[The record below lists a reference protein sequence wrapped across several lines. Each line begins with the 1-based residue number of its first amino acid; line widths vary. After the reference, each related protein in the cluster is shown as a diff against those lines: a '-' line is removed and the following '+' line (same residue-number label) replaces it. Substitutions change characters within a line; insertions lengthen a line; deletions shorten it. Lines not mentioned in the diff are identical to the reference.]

1 MFFKGFVE
9 TKNKKCVEKFKN
21 RTDFKTYEQVQSLPE
36 FAGILATDTILVDID
51 DSESSEL
58 LFKVVKEYNLCC
70 RVYKTSRGKHFL
82 FKNSGVPTNKTGC
95 KLAIGV
101 TADIKIGTRSSY
113 EVLKYGG
120 KMREILYD
128 TAENEEAQP
137 LPRWLHPVK
146 SNMEFLNMDA
156 GDGRNQSLFNY
167 ILTLQSNDFTVEE
180 ARETI
185 RIINKFVLKVPLSD
199 DEIET
204 ILRDDAFKKP
214 VFFMGST
221 DFTVE
226 EARETIRIIN
236 KFVLKVPLSDDEIE
250 TILRDDAFKKPVFF
264 MGSTFLF
271 DKFATYI
278 KNNNHIIKIN
288 NQLCV
293 YKNGIYITGRQNIEA
308 TMIQHIPGLNRAKR
322 TEVLE
327 YLNISI
333 TENTVTNDA
342 DWIAFENGIYNI
354 KEDVFTGFTPDII
367 ITNKIHWNYNPQAYS
382 ELMDDVL
389 NRVSCNDPQ
398 VRGLLEE
405 MIGYCFYRKNELR
418 KAFILTGDGSNGK
431 STLLA
436 VVQSLLGDE
445 NISSLDLKELG
456 DRFKTAEMVGKLA
469 NIGDD
474 IGDEFIAN
482 PAIFKKLVTGER
494 VSVERKGSDP
504 FEFNN
509 YSKLIF
515 SANDIPRIKDK
526 TGAVLDRLVIVPFN
540 AKFTVEKSGYKQN
553 IRSDLVGHADV
564 MEYLIQIGI
573 VGLKRILENQKFTD
587 SEKVQEELDDYRNRN
602 NPILGFIHECEDE
615 DFQIEN
621 EPTNKVYKRY
631 QEYCLANSLQPMSN
645 IEFSK
650 QVNRI
655 LNMRV
660 ENKTIKNKKYRI
672 FVRNEE
678 GKPL

>member
-36 FAGILATDTILVDID
+36 YAGILAAETILIDVDD
-51 DSESSEL
+51 FESSEL
-58 LFKVVKEYNLCC
+58 LFKVVKEYALTC
-70 RVYKTSRGKHFL
+70 RVYGTSRGKHFL

-95 KLAIGV
+95 KLAIGLN
-101 TADIKIGTRSSY
+101 ADIKIGTRSSY
-113 EVLKYGG
+113 EVLKYDG
-120 KMREILYD
+120 KQREILYD

-167 ILTLQSNDFTVEE
+167 ILTLQSNDFSVDE

-185 RIINKFVLKVPLSD
+185 RIINKFVLKVPLAE

-214 VFFMGST
+214 IFY
-221 DFTVE
+221 
-226 EARETIRIIN
+226 
-236 KFVLKVPLSDDEIE
+236 
-250 TILRDDAFKKPVFF
+250 

-293 YKNGIYITGRQNIEA
+293 YKNGIYIMGRQNIEA

-354 KEDVFTGFTPDII
+354 KEDVFTEFTPEII
-367 ITNKIHWNYNPQAYS
+367 ITNKIRWNYNPQAKS

-398 VRGLLEE
+398 VRALLEE

-553 IRSDLVGHADV
+553 IRSDLVGHTDV

-602 NPILGFIHECEDE
+602 NPILGFIRECEDE

-650 QVNRI
+650 QINRT
-655 LNMRV
+655 LNFKV
-660 ENKTIKNKKYRI
+660 VDKFFNKKKHRI
-672 FVRNEE
+672 FVLND
-678 GKPL
+678 